1 MGTFVLPA
9 ISNTVSGNLSY
20 GGDSRGGDTST
31 VRQLISLLSHPVSAM
46 KLVFANIFSFENMG
60 NRESILVDNNEMVT
74 NLLFLNLSSFGCLH
88 EKWSIL
94 LLPILFLLFFV
105 DSENEN
111 ASVKI
116 KFTTRISCGL
126 VLFMVVGLLWV
137 ALYLGF
143 TPVGSDYITGVQARY
158 YLPILMLGA
167 YICWNNKIIS
177 RMNTLVYNRIIFTGI
192 TWLLFQCIYKLC
204 LIPHYL

>member
-1 MGTFVLPA
+1 MVDQKKVQEA
-9 ISNTVSGNLSY
+9 IKLLLEGIGEDTDREGLKETPERIGRMYEEICGGMDQDAGEHLS
-20 GGDSRGGDTST
+20 
-31 VRQLISLLSHPVSAM
+31 
-46 KLVFANIFSFENMG
+46 KVFS
-60 NRESILVDNNEMVT
+60 VDNNEMVT

-126 VLFMVVGLLWV
+126 VLFMVIGLIWV

-177 RMNTLVYNRIIFTGI
+177 RMNSLVYNRIIFTGI
-192 TWLLFQCIYKLC
+192 AWLLFQCIYKLC
-204 LIPHYL
+204 LVPHYL